1 MSRPMKDMK
10 LAQQNPKSIPN
21 DPFKCVKPN
30 KPSMPVCKGYLD
42 GLPQKPHPFKKGG
55 L

>member
-1 MSRPMKDMK
+1 MSRPMKDFK
-10 LAQQNPKSIPN
+10 LGQQEPKSIPN

-30 KPSMPVCKGYLD
+30 KPSMPMTQPCLD
-42 GLPQKPHPFKKGG
+42 GMPKKPHPFRKSE